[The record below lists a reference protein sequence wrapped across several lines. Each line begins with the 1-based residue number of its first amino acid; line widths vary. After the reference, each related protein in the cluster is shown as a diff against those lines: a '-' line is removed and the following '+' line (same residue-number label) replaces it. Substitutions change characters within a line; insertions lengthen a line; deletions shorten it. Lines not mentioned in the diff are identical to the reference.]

1 MPPIK
6 HNSEHP
12 HRPEWWNGIS
22 MGNVITIVG
31 GIFVAGSVYA
41 TVVKQQESQA
51 KELQAVEQR
60 GKERTDMLRADVQ
73 RVEAKIDLLLTRREP

>member
-6 HNSEHP
+6 HSPEHP

-22 MGNVITIVG
+22 MGNVLTIIG

-41 TVVKQQESQA
+41 TVIKQQEAQS

-60 GKERTDMLRADVQ
+60 GKERTDMLRSDLQ
-73 RVEAKIDLLLTRREP
+73 RLEAKIDLLLTRREQ